1 MSSPPSRP
9 GKLPAAPPPPPA
21 VPRGRRRREGYRY
34 YLEDHPIL
42 GPVITLLL
50 GGLCLYLSI
59 FTNVLPTIMAGP
71 NATRTSVENVNTVV
85 AWGVAFV
92 IALMG
97 MALLFLVWQLLES
110 GIRRAR
116 RRPAICPRCGTV
128 EVPDTLPFTHQPVSS
143 TSWETVTCPQ
153 CHHEWHSRL

>member
-1 MSSPPSRP
+1 M
-9 GKLPAAPPPPPA
+9 
-21 VPRGRRRREGYRY
+21 
-34 YLEDHPIL
+34 
-42 GPVITLLL
+42 ITLVL

-59 FTNVLPTIMAGP
+59 FTNTVQTILAGP
-71 NATRTSVENVNTVV
+71 NATRTALENGNTVI

-92 IALMG
+92 LALMAL
-97 MALLFLVWQLLES
+97 ALLFLVWQLLES

-116 RRPAICPRCGTV
+116 RRPAVCPRCGTV
-128 EVPDTLPFTHQPVSS
+128 EVPDTLPFAHQPVSS